1 VIENDDK
8 IRPLWPEWLTRE
20 DFARKHGVS
29 VRTLYR
35 WIQSG
40 EAEVSKTPEG
50 KRYRVKESA
59 YVPVDNSENHKIS
72 NTYLGDIACQ
82 LTEIARQ
89 LGHLAVDSRTIARK
103 VDAADLKSVL
113 HLLERIG
120 DRAAEGAR
128 GDQPGGVVG
137 EPSSPPPLT
146 TLERQFPDEPSLVA
160 EVQKLME
167 ELAAGDLYTPSLQS
181 NENDEDDVIEA
192 PPMPLIPPGEP
203 VSETQPSWRETLAA
217 IFVEGQSE

>member
-1 VIENDDK
+1 M
-8 IRPLWPEWLTRE
+8 
-20 DFARKHGVS
+20 
-29 VRTLYR
+29 
-35 WIQSG
+35 
-40 EAEVSKTPEG
+40 
-50 KRYRVKESA
+50 
-59 YVPVDNSENHKIS
+59 
-72 NTYLGDIACQ
+72 
-82 LTEIARQ
+82 
-89 LGHLAVDSRTIARK
+89 
-103 VDAADLKSVL
+103 
-113 HLLERIG
+113 
-120 DRAAEGAR
+120 
-128 GDQPGGVVG
+128 G